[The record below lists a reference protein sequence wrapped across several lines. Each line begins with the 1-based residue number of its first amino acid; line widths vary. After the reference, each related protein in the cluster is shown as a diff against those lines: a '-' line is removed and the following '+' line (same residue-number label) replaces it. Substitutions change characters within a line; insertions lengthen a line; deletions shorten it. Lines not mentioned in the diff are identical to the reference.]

1 MIEETAN
8 INESNTVQQENTAYQ
23 PQQEYPSY
31 TVLDLIGKEFEG
43 TKAADF
49 DRLEDLAKGYNN
61 LVSLM
66 GSRIDKLT
74 PQQRE
79 IFKQELGGSISS
91 VPENPSDYQIT
102 SKYDGIGEEYH
113 DILCQ
118 AAQNIGLSQEQA
130 PQFAELIDGFV
141 DGYQQ
146 SLENQAEEVKQGYIE
161 ESRNYFGSNLDTV
174 LDSATY
180 ATEKVIPY
188 VTGMES
194 GAFLDLIERHGL
206 AGHPAMLSLL
216 AELGEL
222 YQSGRSQVPNGSYTN
237 SGMNRQ
243 SYSSQEAMKILA
255 NPQHPQYKEYYQG
268 LCSACGYR
276 RK

>member
-8 INESNTVQQENTAYQ
+8 TNETYTTQEENNYQ
-23 PQQEYPSY
+23 PQQQEYPSY

-43 TKAADF
+43 TKAANF

-74 PQQRE
+74 PQQKE
-79 IFKQELGGSISS
+79 IFRQELGGSISS
-91 VPENPSDYQIT
+91 VPQDAAEYQIT
-102 SKYDGIGEEYH
+102 SKYDSIGEDYH
-113 DILCQ
+113 NILCQ

-130 PQFAELIDGFV
+130 PGFAELIDGFV

-161 ESRNYFGSNLDTV
+161 ESRNYFGGNLDMV

-188 VTGMES
+188 VTGMEA

-237 SGMNRQ
+237 GGMSRQ
-243 SYSSQEAMKILA
+243 SYSSHEAMKILA
-255 NPQHPQYKEYYQG
+255 NPQHPQYKEYFNG
-268 LCSACGYR
+268 LCSACGY
-276 RK
+276 KK

>member
-1 MIEETAN
+1 MTEEM
-8 INESNTVQQENTAYQ
+8 INEEYTQSTNYQNTGYQSAQEQ
-23 PQQEYPSY
+23 PSY

-49 DRLEDLAKGYNN
+49 DKLEDLAKGYNN

-66 GSRIDKLT
+66 GRRIENLT
-74 PQQRE
+74 PQQKE
-79 IFKQELGGSISS
+79 IFRQEFGNTISNIPQNYS
-91 VPENPSDYQIT
+91 EYQIE
-102 SKYDGIGEEYH
+102 SKYDGIGEDYH

-118 AAQNIGLSQEQA
+118 AAHNIGLTQEQA

-146 SLENQAEEVKQGYIE
+146 SLENEAQQVQQGYIE
-161 ESRNYFGSNLDTV
+161 DSRNYFGENLDTV

-222 YQSGRSQVPNGSYTN
+222 YQSGRSNVPNGTYTN
-237 SGMNRQ
+237 SGMGR
-243 SYSSQEAMKILA
+243 SIYSSRDAMKILA
-255 NPQHPQYKEYYQG
+255 NHQHPQYKEYYNG
-268 LCSACGYR
+268 LCNACGYR
-276 RK
+276 KK